1 MGSNQFLLIALCF
14 IVIGVSVRVGVN
26 LFQANNIE
34 QNRNGLINDIQAIT
48 INALIY
54 RTKPTNL
61 GGGKGS
67 YVGYTIPKKL
77 SSNNDGTYKVS
88 ITANQISV
96 TATSGSGNGTVVAA
110 FDQNGKYVANSITY
124 TGNFK

>member
-14 IVIGVSVRVGVN
+14 IVIGVSIRVGVN

-34 QNRNGLINDIQAIT
+34 QNRNSLINDIQAIT
-48 INALIY
+48 TNALVY
-54 RTKPTNL
+54 RTKTANL

-67 YVGYTIPKKL
+67 YVGYAIPKKL
-77 SSNNDGTYKVS
+77 SSNNDGTFIVS
-88 ITANQISV
+88 ITANQITV
-96 TATSGSGNGTVVAA
+96 TATSGSGNGTIAAA
-110 FDQNGKYVANSITY
+110 FDKDGKYVAKSLTY